1 MKVPGDFAA
10 GYVRPWVV
18 DTGGHVAL
26 HAHLPHPTSVEVV
39 RIACANAERHAD
51 GRPWGPEERIEPVGG
66 TLGTFGPTPQP
77 LLPGTRVRARCD
89 GLPDWRSLALVVA
102 LQRRP
107 RGGAGAVL
115 AVTSGD
121 GVALEMGIEVS
132 EGDRACVVLRDG
144 TASRRATLPLPCH
157 DWLLLVVEPDAQGWT
172 LRTARCRADVPDGLP
187 DRWTTCTPV
196 TAVPPPCRA
205 DGLRLGRTD
214 ASAATADVRVDLLSI
229 VPRDAIAGLSP
240 AALAASDPH
249 GAAWEAASR
258 IDGCLLRART
268 GVGVTTIDLA
278 GRATIEEP
286 QRPCSGLCGL
296 RWDGRVHDP
305 AIAPAHY
312 TALQLHAD
320 TMLDAGW
327 SPTLAWTVPP
337 DLPSG
342 LYAFRLVA
350 DVADVAAGA
359 AGAGAP
365 VFASFVVSAAG
376 APRARIAVWLPT
388 FSWLAYSNAVESM
401 RGPEVS
407 DAPHPAETR
416 LDALHPA
423 HGRSLYER
431 HADGQGVIWVGERR
445 PLWSASPGHR
455 PWQLVADTWL
465 LDWLE
470 REGTP
475 FDVITDHDVHRD
487 GEAALD
493 PYAVVLTGHHP
504 EYVSTPVWDALWRW
518 LHRGGRLM
526 YLGGNGYYWRTA
538 VDAGAGLIEVRR
550 AEDGTRPHVGAPG
563 ESHCAL
569 TGEYGGLWRRLGR
582 APQRLV
588 GVGMAAQG
596 FDHGAPYRRWT
607 DADAPEV
614 AFVLAGVDGD
624 TFGASGCWSGAASG
638 WEIDRSDTELGTPP
652 GTWWLAR
659 SAGHAPS
666 MLRTKEELLSYV
678 PPFRDAKAR
687 SDIVVAPVGDGD
699 VFAVG
704 SMTWIGA
711 LRDPDGR
718 TGDVATITGNVL
730 RRFLDPEPIPR
741 RVPDDR

>member
-1 MKVPGDFAA
+1 MAPEGAAA
-10 GYVRPWVV
+10 GYVRPWVAAA
-18 DTGGHVAL
+18 GGQVAL

-39 RIACANAERHAD
+39 RIACANAEQHAD

-66 TLGTFGPTPQP
+66 GAPVTVGPMSQP

-89 GLPDWRSLALVVA
+89 GLPDWRSLALVIA

-115 AVTSGD
+115 ALASGD
-121 GVALEMGIEVS
+121 RVVLDIAVVLTD
-132 EGDRACVVLRDG
+132 GDHARIALRDG
-144 TASRRATLPLPCH
+144 RGATCASVALPCH
-157 DWLLLVVEPDAQGWT
+157 DWLLLVIEPDAQGWT
-172 LRTARCRADVPDGLP
+172 LREARCRADVPDGLP
-187 DRWTTCTPV
+187 TRWGSCTRVDAESPS
-196 TAVPPPCRA
+196 CRV
-205 DGLRLGRTD
+205 DDLRLGRPD
-214 ASAATADVRVDLLSI
+214 ASVPTADVRVDLLSI
-229 VPRDAIAGLSP
+229 VRRGAIEGLSP
-240 AALAASDPH
+240 ADLAACDPDGGH
-249 GAAWEAASR
+249 WEAASR
-258 IDGCLLRART
+258 ADGCLLRART

-286 QRPCSGLCGL
+286 QRPCAGLCGL

-305 AIAPAHY
+305 ALAPAHY

-327 SPTLAWTVPP
+327 SPTLVWPVPR

-342 LYAFRLVA
+342 IYAFRLVA
-350 DVADVAAGA
+350 QADAGSA
-359 AGAGAP
+359 EDDAP

-376 APRARIAVWLPT
+376 APRARVAVWLPT
-388 FSWLAYSNAVESM
+388 FSWLAYSNATESM
-401 RGPEVS
+401 RGPRVS
-407 DAPHPAETR
+407 EAPHPAEAR
-416 LDALHPA
+416 LDAIHPA

-431 HADGQGVIWVGERR
+431 HADGQGVVWVGERR

-487 GEAALD
+487 GAGALA

-504 EYVSTPVWDALWRW
+504 EYVSTPVWDALWSW

-526 YLGGNGYYWRTA
+526 YLGGNGFYWRTA
-538 VDAGAGLIEVRR
+538 VDVGAGLIEVRR

-563 ESHCAL
+563 ESHCAF

-638 WEIDRSDTELGTPP
+638 WEIDRADAELGTPP

-659 SAGHAPS
+659 SVGHAPS

-718 TGDVATITGNVL
+718 NGDVATITGNVL

-741 RVPDDR
+741 RTPDDR